1 MVLITWTVKEI
12 LKFRLLSLE
21 DDSYVKKLHTIAGEL
36 NLEDVCVPFILGL
49 LAGLV
54 FLIVLKVL
62 RCCLARFCCR
72 RSVNRIGG
80 NYKGRLINKR
90 NPLDETHLLL
100 VSHQDLSDQEVWES
114 IAKCERRCEF
124 FLTGNSRRT
133 ICRRT
138 KKPSNKRWAR
148 IRSTGSPCLL
158 WLLNNLRPRSPRI
171 FDCDMI
177 ENCFDCLFGCT
188 ESVLQIL

>member
-1 MVLITWTVKEI
+1 MNETAESDQLNGHEANSMNLIDPLSKINPLNRDLNQTSLLDRMVLITWTVKEV
-12 LKFRLLSLE
+12 LKLRLLSLG

-36 NLEDVCVPFILGL
+36 NREDVCVPFILGL

-72 RSVNRIGG
+72 KSVNRIGG

-100 VSHQDLSDQEVWES
+100 VSHQDLSDQEV
-114 IAKCERRCEF
+114 
-124 FLTGNSRRT
+124 
-133 ICRRT
+133 
-138 KKPSNKRWAR
+138 
-148 IRSTGSPCLL
+148 
-158 WLLNNLRPRSPRI
+158 
-171 FDCDMI
+171 
-177 ENCFDCLFGCT
+177 
-188 ESVLQIL
+188 